1 MKKEGIKK
9 GEKKKKKGGV
19 KTEEHTHNFGNV
31 SVLLCRASNL
41 LRK

>member
-9 GEKKKKKGGV
+9 GEKRRKREV
-19 KTEEHTHNFGNV
+19 QTEEHTHNFGNV